1 MCFGLVKNCQI
12 PVTLKY
18 LKVMANKIN
27 KFIFCVFPL
36 FNLFPESLKYL
47 SGLVAEKLYQNVIF
61 IFKIK
66 IDGAVSY
73 TCFFRNL

>member
-1 MCFGLVKNCQI
+1 
-12 PVTLKY
+12 
-18 LKVMANKIN
+18 MANKIN
-27 KFIFCVFPL
+27 KFIFCAFSL

-47 SGLVAEKLYQNVIF
+47 PGLVAEKLYQNVIF

-73 TCFFRNL
+73 TCFSGNL